1 MVPED
6 QLRFVSSA
14 LLGLVILSTV
24 TNLAGATPPS
34 TVKIDRMYVFGD
46 SYSDIGEGYLDGNGP
61 TAVAYLAD
69 RLGSNSIPPILPT
82 PPTKASTTP

>member
-1 MVPED
+1 M
-6 QLRFVSSA
+6 RFVSSA
-14 LLGLVILSTV
+14 LLGLVILS
-24 TNLAGATPPS
+24 AAAEHAAATPAS
-34 TVKIDRMYVFGD
+34 TAKIDRMYVFGD